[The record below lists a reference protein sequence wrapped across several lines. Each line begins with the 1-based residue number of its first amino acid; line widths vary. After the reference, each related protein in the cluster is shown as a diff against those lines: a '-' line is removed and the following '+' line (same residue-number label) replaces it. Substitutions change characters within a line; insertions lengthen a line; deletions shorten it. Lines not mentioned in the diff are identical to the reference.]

1 MGRKSGMGD
10 ATDALELFLDTI
22 CNAFG
27 GIIFISLLVCVMLQL
42 SGEVIGAKP
51 GDPVYEARLKAQL
64 EDIQGEIEK
73 LTAVRQT
80 QIKQLPLVKSDTDP
94 ELIEKYTKLSEQQVK
109 LDEIKNRLIKALGV
123 IRIEVETS
131 GKYLAKLVEKKD
143 KLEKEHAILATTIK
157 KQKDAESHVK
167 LRVPQSRTSRKRQI
181 GVLLSGGRMSFVSK
195 FNDRGARVAY
205 NNADVKI
212 TEAPGAG
219 GKVKAISP
227 RAGRGTTIE
236 NTEAFAGRLANVLA
250 KFNAKPGP
258 GRDEAACHYF
268 MTAVWPDSH
277 KQFEILRDM
286 LTERGFGYGLIL
298 MKEGESVPVGSSVG
312 EEQ

>member
-1 MGRKSGMGD
+1 MGRRSGMGD

-42 SGEVIGAKP
+42 SGDVIGAKP
-51 GDPVYEARLKAQL
+51 GDPIYEARLKAQL

-109 LDEIKNRLIKALGV
+109 LDEIKNRLIKAIGV

-131 GKYLAKLVEKKD
+131 GKHLAKLVEKKD

-157 KQKDAESHVK
+157 KQKDAVSQVK
-167 LRVPQSRTSRKRQI
+167 LRVPQSKTSRKRQVA
-181 GVLLSGGRMSFVSK
+181 VLLSEGRMSFVSK
-195 FNDRGARVAY
+195 FNNRGASIAY

-212 TEAPGAG
+212 TEAPGVN
-219 GKVKAISP
+219 GKVKTISP
-227 RAGRGTTIE
+227 RAGRGAAID
-236 NTEAFAGRLANVLA
+236 NTEVFAGLLTNILA

-268 MTAVWPDSH
+268 MVAVWPDSH

-286 LTERGFGYGLIL
+286 LAERGFGYGLIL
-298 MKEGESVPVGSSVG
+298 MKEGESVSVGSSNG
-312 EEQ
+312 AEQ